1 MAHRRININMRCIEM
16 LTGASNKAAKQG
28 LTLTWDVL
36 KFEKMK
42 KVACGAN
49 GLTLTWDVLKWQYI
63 LDEEIWRGRLTLTW
77 DVLKYRQINIIG
89 HTDWI
94 NINMRCIEM
103 YHYKFNANSEYEI
116 NINMRCIEICQVNG
130 DSFLFNW
137 ININMRCIEI
147 FIFLSH
153 RGGRRLRLTLT
164 WDVLKFKCASCKSC
178 RRNRLTLTWDVLK
191 Y

>member
-94 NINMRCIEM
+94 NINMRCIEIV
-103 YHYKFNANSEYEI
+103 K
-116 NINMRCIEICQVNG
+116 VDWG
-130 DSFLFNW
+130 SF
-137 ININMRCIEI
+137 
-147 FIFLSH
+147 
-153 RGGRRLRLTLT
+153 
-164 WDVLKFKCASCKSC
+164 ASVG
-178 RRNRLTLTWDVLK
+178 LTLTWDVLK
-191 Y
+191 YASGGGSGSSGDSD